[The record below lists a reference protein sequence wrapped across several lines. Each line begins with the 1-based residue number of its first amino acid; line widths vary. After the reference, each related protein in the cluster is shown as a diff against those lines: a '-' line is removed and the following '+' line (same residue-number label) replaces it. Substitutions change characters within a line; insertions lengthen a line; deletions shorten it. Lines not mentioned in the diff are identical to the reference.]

1 MTTGVIHE
9 YSTLHYSSV
18 TRGIRIHRGPG
29 PCSRRQLGGGDKAR
43 HLVVSAALGTASG
56 AYFENKWTAFGV
68 AMIPGLAKEI
78 MDSRKHDNH
87 FSGKDL
93 VANAIGAALGVQL
106 GHWMITSRGLTFQSS
121 F

>member
-1 MTTGVIHE
+1 MN
-9 YSTLHYSSV
+9 
-18 TRGIRIHRGPG
+18 IRSCIAALLLAASAFIAAPAHAVEDNW
-29 PCSRRQLGGGDKAR
+29 GGGDKAR
-43 HLVVSAALGTASG
+43 HVVVSAVLGTASG

-68 AMIPGLAKEI
+68 AMIPGVAKEI

-106 GHWMITSRGLTFQSS
+106 GHWIITSRGLTFQSS

>member
-1 MTTGVIHE
+1 MN
-9 YSTLHYSSV
+9 
-18 TRGIRIHRGPG
+18 IRTCITPLLLAASAFIAA
-29 PCSRRQLGGGDKAR
+29 PAQAVEDNWGDADKVR

-56 AYFENKWTAFGV
+56 AYFENRWTAFGV

-78 MDSRKHDNH
+78 MDSRKNDNH

-93 VANAIGAALGVQL
+93 VANAIGAAMGVQL
-106 GHWMITSRGLTFQSS
+106 GHWLITSRGLTFRSS